1 VGRSVV
7 PEAIE
12 PVAKWPEVLAVWSRL
27 RHDVGVA
34 FTHRGGDRTKQF
46 LLPPSLDEW
55 LPQDHLARFVV
66 GVVDQL
72 DLSAFARPHRAD
84 GRGRRSYDPKMLVA
98 LVLVAWCEGERS
110 SRRIERRCI
119 DYVPFRWVTGN
130 EAPDHTTISRFIKD
144 RARAIDGL
152 FVQVLALALAAGLG
166 RVGVVAIDGTKVG
179 ADASPLK
186 SFNRRRLQEKAQ
198 RIREEH
204 EANDAADDEAFGQRR
219 GDELPSDLAD
229 PASRAGRIAE
239 ALRQL
244 EEEDAAAA
252 AAHEARMAERRGK
265 GGRKP
270 KPPAPT
276 GRKANITDP
285 DCRTM
290 KGPRGFGPSY
300 NAQAAV
306 TADQIVVA
314 AALTQDRA
322 DNAQFGPMAEAVCDQ
337 LDDLGVDRPDH
348 LVADAGYWHP
358 DIFDTDSEGPEV
370 LVPPAPNKTR
380 NKIATRGPIPAGA
393 TLTQRMER
401 KLATK
406 AAKAIYKIR
415 AITVEPVFG
424 QIKGSRGITRFR
436 RRGLDAVTSEWRLIA
451 TTHNLLKM
459 WRHGVRYA

>member
-1 VGRSVV
+1 MTPVVVAVGSGV
-7 PEAIE
+7 
-12 PVAKWPEVLAVWSRL
+12 
-27 RHDVGVA
+27 RHDGWVA
-34 FTHRGGDRTKQF
+34 FSHRGGDRSQQF

-72 DLSAFARPHRAD
+72 DLSAFARPHRPD

-98 LVLVAWCEGERS
+98 LVLFAWCEGERS

-119 DYVPFRWVTGN
+119 DHVPFRWVSGN
-130 EAPDHTTISRFIKD
+130 EAPDHTTISRFIKE
-144 RARAIDGL
+144 RAEAIDGL
-152 FVQVLALALAAGLG
+152 FVQVLALAFAAGMG
-166 RVGVVAIDGTKVG
+166 KVGVVAIDGTKVG

-186 SFNRRRLQEKAQ
+186 SLTRQRLRDKAR

-204 EANDAADDEAFGQRR
+204 EANDAADDETFGERR
-219 GDELPSDLAD
+219 GDELPAGLAD

-244 EEEDAAAA
+244 DEEDAAAA
-252 AAHEARMAERRGK
+252 AAHETKMAERRGK
-265 GGRKP
+265 GGRTP

-276 GRKANITDP
+276 ERKANTTDP

-290 KGPRGFGPSY
+290 KGPRGFGPAY

-314 AALTQDRA
+314 AEVTQDRA
-322 DNAQFGPMAEAVCDQ
+322 DNAQFAPMAAAVRDQ
-337 LDDLGVDRPDH
+337 LDDIGVDQPDH

-358 DIFDTDSEGPEV
+358 GIFDTGPDGPEV
-370 LVPPAPNKTR
+370 LVPPAPN
-380 NKIATRGPIPAGA
+380 NKRTKLATRGPIPTGA
-393 TLTQRMER
+393 TLPQRMER

-406 AAKAIYKIR
+406 TAKAIYKTR
-415 AITVEPVFG
+415 ATTVEPVFG
-424 QIKGSRGITRFR
+424 QIKGARGITRFR
-436 RRGLDAVTSEWRLIA
+436 RRGLAAASSEWTLIA
-451 TTHNLLKM
+451 TTHNILKM
-459 WRHGVRYA
+459 WRHGTAPV